1 MSNKY
6 SKLLIRKKCE
16 QTNIGTDAKMLE
28 GISKY
33 TTTIVL
39 RAIVNNS
46 SYTKLVKILL
56 KTSRQLRPVI
66 LLKFIHVCSNLHMYV
81 GK

>member
-1 MSNKY
+1 M
-6 SKLLIRKKCE
+6 KCGE
-16 QTNIGTDAKMLE
+16 TNIVTDAKTLE

-33 TTTIVL
+33 TTTVVL
-39 RAIVNNS
+39 RAIVNNI
-46 SYTKLVKILL
+46 SYTKFDQNPFFFQYIDS

-66 LLKFIHVCSNLHMYV
+66 LLKFASSLYMYV